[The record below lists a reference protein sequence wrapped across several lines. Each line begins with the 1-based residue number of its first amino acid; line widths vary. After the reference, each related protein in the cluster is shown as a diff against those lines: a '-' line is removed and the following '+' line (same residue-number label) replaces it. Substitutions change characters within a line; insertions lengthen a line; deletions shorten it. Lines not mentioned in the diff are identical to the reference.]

1 MLTLLTS
8 MLGAAGQGIL
18 WGIMALGVYITY
30 KLLDIADLT
39 VDGSFALGG
48 CTCAV
53 LILAGVNPVIAT
65 ILAVGAGLLA
75 GLVTGLLH
83 TVFNIPAILAGILT
97 QISLW
102 SINLRIQGGKSNVPL
117 LNDETIISKFVG
129 RSGQATVETASPL
142 IQRLGLTQSQASL
155 VVGVVIV
162 VVLILIMYW
171 FFGTEIGSALRAT
184 GNNEAMIRALGVN
197 TNSTKL
203 LALMLSTGLVAMSGA
218 FVAQMQKYA
227 DIGMGQGAIVIALA
241 AIIIGEV
248 LMKRCVNF
256 GLKLASAAVGAVIY
270 FIIRAFVLY
279 LGLNANDMKLIS
291 AIIVALALSI
301 PTVSQKLADKKAYR
315 EGDDKNA

>member
-53 LILAGVNPVIAT
+53 LILAGVNPVLAT

-203 LALMLSTGLVAMSGA
+203 LALMLSNGLVAMSGA